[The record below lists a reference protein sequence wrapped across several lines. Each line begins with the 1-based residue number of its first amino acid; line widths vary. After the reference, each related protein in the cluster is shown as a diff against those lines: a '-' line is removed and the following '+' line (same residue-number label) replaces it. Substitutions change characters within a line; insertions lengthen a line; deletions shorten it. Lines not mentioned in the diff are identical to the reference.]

1 MLFLFLM
8 TKLPC
13 TTTEKVHYILKRVY
27 RCCTAYFYLCFLIFP
42 LYLCDMILR
51 KHSYFRYI
59 CILIYSCLMPV
70 LLHSQN
76 VVKQISNADGLS
88 NNSVNCFLED
98 SEHTLWVGTWD
109 GLNAYNGRSFKT
121 YSYNKNAGSIS
132 NNVVWQIIEQ
142 NDSVLWVST
151 DYGVN
156 RWKRSTQQFTPYY
169 LGTQNNPP
177 KQEKSFL
184 LDITSGKYIICYV
197 KEQGLFYFDD
207 RKQDFVP
214 LKNNLPDGIKNFVI
228 DAKDQVFF
236 LTEHG
241 QLLHYQLSVHSSNLE
256 LSFKK
261 EIKQPAFISGIY
273 LSQDYLIINDDRTL
287 TVSLDN
293 RILNSIDIPEN
304 KTVSQV
310 ICHKEYLL
318 ISFIEG
324 GCIRYNLKDNTSTEL
339 PQLPA
344 KAPIFTI
351 YIGSQNI
358 LWVGT
363 DGQGV
368 LEVYE
373 HSSPFH
379 TIKTDYPVRC
389 FCEEDNGNILVGTKG
404 EGILLLD
411 KQKRQVEPYLS
422 TDNGLISNSVYT
434 IRKNM
439 SGDIFIG
446 TEGTG
451 INYIPLNS
459 SQVKK
464 LNIPAEYP
472 TFKAVYSILFTHND
486 SLLWLGTSG
495 YGLIKLSLQ
504 REGKNYKV
512 TEMKQYKSPG
522 PSSPSNN
529 IIYSVI
535 AGYNENE
542 LWLGTRGG
550 GINKFDI
557 TSECF
562 QQIHEIDSTLSL
574 TNNDI
579 LYLTKGDSAS
589 IWVGTSYG
597 LNRLFPADIPPSIM
611 EYTDHNGLPNNTI
624 HGILKDENGNI
635 WASTNQG
642 ISFINLSS
650 GKITNY
656 SSRNGLQND
665 EFSDGAIFKD
675 KAGWL
680 YFGGVSGLNYFD
692 ENKIHLRD
700 HIATLSLN
708 SLKINNTSQNI
719 YERIL
724 NHTLRLAYD
733 EPYLTLGFTTHDF
746 INNENCEF
754 SYRIIDFADEWIYN
768 ENNPNIVITKLPPG
782 KYKLEVKCTNGDR
795 VWSNQIYSLHLDVAY
810 PWWLSTTAFIIY
822 FILIAIAIY
831 ITQSVIKNRI
841 RLNRQILLEHIEKQN
856 QQRIHESKLNFFTNV
871 AHEFFTPL
879 TLIYG
884 PAQHLLEKADLDSY
898 TKRYIY
904 IIKNNADRMQKLI
917 NELMEFRKAESGHTA
932 IYAEKVDI
940 HLLVDYVSD
949 NYTEIAEENKIDFS
963 FKSKEVSSFTTD
975 RNSLEKIIFNLLSN
989 AFKYTP
995 SGGYIHAE
1003 IRQNATTGT
1012 LHFRIRNSGKGLTE
1026 KQTSEIFSRF
1036 KIFESSKL
1044 KHAGSTGV
1052 GLNLTKS
1059 LTELLGGE
1067 ITIESTLGEY
1077 VEFNVSL
1084 PPMYVNSEKE
1094 SQPTEEKTEVSE
1106 MLFIPKQ
1113 KEITILIVE
1122 DEKNIRELLKDI
1134 LLPYYQVREAGNG
1147 EEALKEVEQK
1157 QPDIIISDVLMPKL
1171 DGITLTDILKSNERT
1186 MHIPVIHISAKNS
1199 IEDQINAYNHG
1210 TDLYIPKP
1218 FHPRHVLS
1226 AVENMINKY
1235 SLMKEY
1241 FKSGRSSLIV
1251 RDGITMHKEDE
1262 LLLNKIIKFIEDNID
1277 DESMNPDSL
1286 ADFIGVSKA
1295 GLYRK
1300 LKELTE
1306 KTPSEFVRTIRLE
1319 YAAGLLKTTKLTV
1332 TEIMYKSGFSNKS
1345 YFYRE
1350 FTKLYNTSPKEYRSE
1365 RTEKKDIK

>member
-1 MLFLFLM
+1 MLFLFLV

-261 EIKQPAFISGIY
+261 EIKQPAFISSIY

-504 REGKNYKV
+504 REGKSYKV

-768 ENNPNIVITKLPPG
+768 ENNPNI
-782 KYKLEVKCTNGDR
+782 C
-795 VWSNQIYSLHLDVAY
+795 
-810 PWWLSTTAFIIY
+810 
-822 FILIAIAIY
+822 
-831 ITQSVIKNRI
+831 
-841 RLNRQILLEHIEKQN
+841 LL
-856 QQRIHESKLNFFTNV
+856 
-871 AHEFFTPL
+871 
-879 TLIYG
+879 Y
-884 PAQHLLEKADLDSY
+884 
-898 TKRYIY
+898 
-904 IIKNNADRMQKLI
+904 
-917 NELMEFRKAESGHTA
+917 
-932 IYAEKVDI
+932 
-940 HLLVDYVSD
+940 
-949 NYTEIAEENKIDFS
+949 
-963 FKSKEVSSFTTD
+963 
-975 RNSLEKIIFNLLSN
+975 
-989 AFKYTP
+989 
-995 SGGYIHAE
+995 
-1003 IRQNATTGT
+1003 
-1012 LHFRIRNSGKGLTE
+1012 
-1026 KQTSEIFSRF
+1026 
-1036 KIFESSKL
+1036 
-1044 KHAGSTGV
+1044 
-1052 GLNLTKS
+1052 
-1059 LTELLGGE
+1059 
-1067 ITIESTLGEY
+1067 
-1077 VEFNVSL
+1077 
-1084 PPMYVNSEKE
+1084 
-1094 SQPTEEKTEVSE
+1094 
-1106 MLFIPKQ
+1106 
-1113 KEITILIVE
+1113 
-1122 DEKNIRELLKDI
+1122 
-1134 LLPYYQVREAGNG
+1134 
-1147 EEALKEVEQK
+1147 
-1157 QPDIIISDVLMPKL
+1157 
-1171 DGITLTDILKSNERT
+1171 
-1186 MHIPVIHISAKNS
+1186 
-1199 IEDQINAYNHG
+1199 
-1210 TDLYIPKP
+1210 
-1218 FHPRHVLS
+1218 
-1226 AVENMINKY
+1226 
-1235 SLMKEY
+1235 
-1241 FKSGRSSLIV
+1241 
-1251 RDGITMHKEDE
+1251 
-1262 LLLNKIIKFIEDNID
+1262 
-1277 DESMNPDSL
+1277 
-1286 ADFIGVSKA
+1286 
-1295 GLYRK
+1295 
-1300 LKELTE
+1300 
-1306 KTPSEFVRTIRLE
+1306 
-1319 YAAGLLKTTKLTV
+1319 
-1332 TEIMYKSGFSNKS
+1332 
-1345 YFYRE
+1345 
-1350 FTKLYNTSPKEYRSE
+1350 TSPSPRDS
-1365 RTEKKDIK
+1365 

>member
-1 MLFLFLM
+1 
-8 TKLPC
+8 
-13 TTTEKVHYILKRVY
+13 
-27 RCCTAYFYLCFLIFP
+27 
-42 LYLCDMILR
+42 MILR

-121 YSYNKNAGSIS
+121 YSYNKKNAGSIS
-132 NNVVWQIIEQ
+132 NNVIWQIIEQ

-184 LDITSGKYIICYV
+184 LGITSGKYIICYV

-214 LKNNLPDGIKNFVI
+214 LKNNLPDDIKNFVI
-228 DAKDQVFF
+228 DSKDQVFF
-236 LTEHG
+236 LTGHG
-241 QLLHYQLSVHSSNLE
+241 QLLHYQLSVHSSNPE

-261 EIKQPAFISGIY
+261 EIKQPASISGIY
-273 LSQDYLIINDDRTL
+273 LSQDYLIINDDRAL

-324 GCIRYNLKDNTSTEL
+324 GCIRYNLEDNASTEL

-344 KAPIFTI
+344 KASIFTI

-379 TIKTDYPVRC
+379 TVKTDYPVRC

-411 KQKRQVEPYLS
+411 KQERQVEPYLS
-422 TDNGLISNSVYT
+422 TGNGLISNSVYT

-464 LNIPAEYP
+464 LSIPAEYP

-495 YGLIKLSLQ
+495 YGLIKLTLQ
-504 REGKNYKV
+504 REGKSYKV

-557 TSECF
+557 ASECF

-589 IWVGTSYG
+589 IWIGTSYG

-642 ISFINLSS
+642 ISFIN
-650 GKITNY
+650 
-656 SSRNGLQND
+656 
-665 EFSDGAIFKD
+665 
-675 KAGWL
+675 
-680 YFGGVSGLNYFD
+680 
-692 ENKIHLRD
+692 
-700 HIATLSLN
+700 
-708 SLKINNTSQNI
+708 
-719 YERIL
+719 
-724 NHTLRLAYD
+724 
-733 EPYLTLGFTTHDF
+733 
-746 INNENCEF
+746 
-754 SYRIIDFADEWIYN
+754 
-768 ENNPNIVITKLPPG
+768 
-782 KYKLEVKCTNGDR
+782 
-795 VWSNQIYSLHLDVAY
+795 
-810 PWWLSTTAFIIY
+810 
-822 FILIAIAIY
+822 
-831 ITQSVIKNRI
+831 
-841 RLNRQILLEHIEKQN
+841 
-856 QQRIHESKLNFFTNV
+856 
-871 AHEFFTPL
+871 
-879 TLIYG
+879 
-884 PAQHLLEKADLDSY
+884 
-898 TKRYIY
+898 
-904 IIKNNADRMQKLI
+904 
-917 NELMEFRKAESGHTA
+917 
-932 IYAEKVDI
+932 
-940 HLLVDYVSD
+940 
-949 NYTEIAEENKIDFS
+949 
-963 FKSKEVSSFTTD
+963 VSS
-975 RNSLEKIIFNLLSN
+975 I
-989 AFKYTP
+989 
-995 SGGYIHAE
+995 
-1003 IRQNATTGT
+1003 
-1012 LHFRIRNSGKGLTE
+1012 
-1026 KQTSEIFSRF
+1026 
-1036 KIFESSKL
+1036 
-1044 KHAGSTGV
+1044 
-1052 GLNLTKS
+1052 
-1059 LTELLGGE
+1059 
-1067 ITIESTLGEY
+1067 
-1077 VEFNVSL
+1077 
-1084 PPMYVNSEKE
+1084 
-1094 SQPTEEKTEVSE
+1094 
-1106 MLFIPKQ
+1106 
-1113 KEITILIVE
+1113 
-1122 DEKNIRELLKDI
+1122 
-1134 LLPYYQVREAGNG
+1134 
-1147 EEALKEVEQK
+1147 
-1157 QPDIIISDVLMPKL
+1157 
-1171 DGITLTDILKSNERT
+1171 
-1186 MHIPVIHISAKNS
+1186 
-1199 IEDQINAYNHG
+1199 
-1210 TDLYIPKP
+1210 
-1218 FHPRHVLS
+1218 
-1226 AVENMINKY
+1226 
-1235 SLMKEY
+1235 
-1241 FKSGRSSLIV
+1241 
-1251 RDGITMHKEDE
+1251 
-1262 LLLNKIIKFIEDNID
+1262 
-1277 DESMNPDSL
+1277 
-1286 ADFIGVSKA
+1286 
-1295 GLYRK
+1295 
-1300 LKELTE
+1300 
-1306 KTPSEFVRTIRLE
+1306 
-1319 YAAGLLKTTKLTV
+1319 
-1332 TEIMYKSGFSNKS
+1332 
-1345 YFYRE
+1345 
-1350 FTKLYNTSPKEYRSE
+1350 
-1365 RTEKKDIK
+1365 

>member
-1 MLFLFLM
+1 
-8 TKLPC
+8 
-13 TTTEKVHYILKRVY
+13 
-27 RCCTAYFYLCFLIFP
+27 
-42 LYLCDMILR
+42 MILR

-121 YSYNKNAGSIS
+121 YSYNKKNAGSIS
-132 NNVVWQIIEQ
+132 NNVIWQIIEQ

-184 LDITSGKYIICYV
+184 LGITSGKYIICYV

-214 LKNNLPDGIKNFVI
+214 LKNNLPDDIKNFVI
-228 DAKDQVFF
+228 DSKDQVFF
-236 LTEHG
+236 LTGHG
-241 QLLHYQLSVHSSNLE
+241 QLLHYQLSVHSSNPE

-261 EIKQPAFISGIY
+261 EIKQPASISGIY
-273 LSQDYLIINDDRTL
+273 LSQDYLIINDDRAL

-324 GCIRYNLKDNTSTEL
+324 GCIRYNLEDNASMEL

-344 KAPIFTI
+344 KASIFTI

-379 TIKTDYPVRC
+379 TVKTDYPVRC

-411 KQKRQVEPYLS
+411 KQERQVEPYLS
-422 TDNGLISNSVYT
+422 TGNGLISNSVYT

-464 LNIPAEYP
+464 LSIPAEYP

-495 YGLIKLSLQ
+495 YGLIKLTLQ
-504 REGKNYKV
+504 REGKSYKV

-522 PSSPSNN
+522 LSSPSNN

-557 TSECF
+557 ASECF

-589 IWVGTSYG
+589 IWIGTSYG

-611 EYTDHNGLPNNTI
+611 EYT
-624 HGILKDENGNI
+624 NI
-635 WASTNQG
+635 
-642 ISFINLSS
+642 
-650 GKITNY
+650 
-656 SSRNGLQND
+656 
-665 EFSDGAIFKD
+665 
-675 KAGWL
+675 
-680 YFGGVSGLNYFD
+680 
-692 ENKIHLRD
+692 
-700 HIATLSLN
+700 
-708 SLKINNTSQNI
+708 
-719 YERIL
+719 RI
-724 NHTLRLAYD
+724 
-733 EPYLTLGFTTHDF
+733 
-746 INNENCEF
+746 
-754 SYRIIDFADEWIYN
+754 
-768 ENNPNIVITKLPPG
+768 
-782 KYKLEVKCTNGDR
+782 
-795 VWSNQIYSLHLDVAY
+795 
-810 PWWLSTTAFIIY
+810 
-822 FILIAIAIY
+822 
-831 ITQSVIKNRI
+831 
-841 RLNRQILLEHIEKQN
+841 
-856 QQRIHESKLNFFTNV
+856 
-871 AHEFFTPL
+871 
-879 TLIYG
+879 
-884 PAQHLLEKADLDSY
+884 
-898 TKRYIY
+898 
-904 IIKNNADRMQKLI
+904 
-917 NELMEFRKAESGHTA
+917 
-932 IYAEKVDI
+932 
-940 HLLVDYVSD
+940 
-949 NYTEIAEENKIDFS
+949 
-963 FKSKEVSSFTTD
+963 TTD
-975 RNSLEKIIFNLLSN
+975 
-989 AFKYTP
+989 YP
-995 SGGYIHAE
+995 
-1003 IRQNATTGT
+1003 
-1012 LHFRIRNSGKGLTE
+1012 
-1026 KQTSEIFSRF
+1026 
-1036 KIFESSKL
+1036 
-1044 KHAGSTGV
+1044 
-1052 GLNLTKS
+1052 
-1059 LTELLGGE
+1059 
-1067 ITIESTLGEY
+1067 
-1077 VEFNVSL
+1077 
-1084 PPMYVNSEKE
+1084 
-1094 SQPTEEKTEVSE
+1094 
-1106 MLFIPKQ
+1106 
-1113 KEITILIVE
+1113 
-1122 DEKNIRELLKDI
+1122 
-1134 LLPYYQVREAGNG
+1134 
-1147 EEALKEVEQK
+1147 
-1157 QPDIIISDVLMPKL
+1157 
-1171 DGITLTDILKSNERT
+1171 
-1186 MHIPVIHISAKNS
+1186 
-1199 IEDQINAYNHG
+1199 
-1210 TDLYIPKP
+1210 
-1218 FHPRHVLS
+1218 
-1226 AVENMINKY
+1226 
-1235 SLMKEY
+1235 
-1241 FKSGRSSLIV
+1241 
-1251 RDGITMHKEDE
+1251 
-1262 LLLNKIIKFIEDNID
+1262 
-1277 DESMNPDSL
+1277 
-1286 ADFIGVSKA
+1286 
-1295 GLYRK
+1295 
-1300 LKELTE
+1300 
-1306 KTPSEFVRTIRLE
+1306 TIRF
-1319 YAAGLLKTTKLTV
+1319 TV
-1332 TEIMYKSGFSNKS
+1332 F
-1345 YFYRE
+1345 
-1350 FTKLYNTSPKEYRSE
+1350 
-1365 RTEKKDIK
+1365 

>member
-1 MLFLFLM
+1 
-8 TKLPC
+8 
-13 TTTEKVHYILKRVY
+13 
-27 RCCTAYFYLCFLIFP
+27 
-42 LYLCDMILR
+42 MILR

-121 YSYNKNAGSIS
+121 YSYNKKNAGSIS
-132 NNVVWQIIEQ
+132 NNVIWQIIEQ

-184 LDITSGKYIICYV
+184 LGITSGKYIICYV

-214 LKNNLPDGIKNFVI
+214 LKNNLPDDIKNFVI
-228 DAKDQVFF
+228 DSKDQVFF
-236 LTEHG
+236 LTGHG
-241 QLLHYQLSVHSSNLE
+241 QLLHYQLSVHSSNPE

-261 EIKQPAFISGIY
+261 EIKQPASISGIY
-273 LSQDYLIINDDRTL
+273 LSQDYLIINDDRAL

-324 GCIRYNLKDNTSTEL
+324 GCIRYNLEDNASTEL

-344 KAPIFTI
+344 KASIFTI

-379 TIKTDYPVRC
+379 TVKTDYPVRC

-411 KQKRQVEPYLS
+411 KQERQVEPYLS
-422 TDNGLISNSVYT
+422 TGNGLISNSVYT

-464 LNIPAEYP
+464 LSIPAEYP

-495 YGLIKLSLQ
+495 YGLIKLTLQ
-504 REGKNYKV
+504 REGKSYKV
-512 TEMKQYKSPG
+512 TEMKQYKSPR

-557 TSECF
+557 ASECF

-589 IWVGTSYG
+589 IWIGTSYG

-650 GKITNY
+650 GKINNY

-692 ENKIHLRD
+692 ENKIRLRD

-719 YERIL
+719 SERIL
-724 NHTLRLAYD
+724 NHTLRLDYD
-733 EPYLTLGFTTHDF
+733 EPYITLGFTAHDF

-768 ENNPNIVITKLPPG
+768 ENNSNIVITKLPPG

-917 NELMEFRKAESGHTA
+917 NELMEFRKAEAGHTA

-940 HLLVDYVSD
+940 QLLVDYVSD

-975 RNSLEKIIFNLLSN
+975 RNALEKIIFNLLSN

-995 SGGYIHAE
+995 SGGYIRAE

-1036 KIFESSKL
+1036 KIFESS
-1044 KHAGSTGV
+1044 
-1052 GLNLTKS
+1052 N
-1059 LTELLGGE
+1059 
-1067 ITIESTLGEY
+1067 
-1077 VEFNVSL
+1077 
-1084 PPMYVNSEKE
+1084 
-1094 SQPTEEKTEVSE
+1094 
-1106 MLFIPKQ
+1106 Q
-1113 KEITILIVE
+1113 K
-1122 DEKNIRELLKDI
+1122 
-1134 LLPYYQVREAGNG
+1134 
-1147 EEALKEVEQK
+1147 
-1157 QPDIIISDVLMPKL
+1157 PD
-1171 DGITLTDILKSNERT
+1171 
-1186 MHIPVIHISAKNS
+1186 
-1199 IEDQINAYNHG
+1199 
-1210 TDLYIPKP
+1210 
-1218 FHPRHVLS
+1218 
-1226 AVENMINKY
+1226 
-1235 SLMKEY
+1235 
-1241 FKSGRSSLIV
+1241 
-1251 RDGITMHKEDE
+1251 
-1262 LLLNKIIKFIEDNID
+1262 
-1277 DESMNPDSL
+1277 
-1286 ADFIGVSKA
+1286 
-1295 GLYRK
+1295 
-1300 LKELTE
+1300 
-1306 KTPSEFVRTIRLE
+1306 
-1319 YAAGLLKTTKLTV
+1319 
-1332 TEIMYKSGFSNKS
+1332 
-1345 YFYRE
+1345 
-1350 FTKLYNTSPKEYRSE
+1350 
-1365 RTEKKDIK
+1365 

>member
-1 MLFLFLM
+1 
-8 TKLPC
+8 
-13 TTTEKVHYILKRVY
+13 
-27 RCCTAYFYLCFLIFP
+27 
-42 LYLCDMILR
+42 MILR

-261 EIKQPAFISGIY
+261 EIKQPAFISSIY

-504 REGKNYKV
+504 REGKSYKV

-1084 PPMYVNSEKE
+1084 PPMHVNTEKE
-1094 SQPTEEKTEVSE
+1094 SQPTEEETEVSE

-1218 FHPRHVLS
+1218 FHPR
-1226 AVENMINKY
+1226 
-1235 SLMKEY
+1235 
-1241 FKSGRSSLIV
+1241 
-1251 RDGITMHKEDE
+1251 
-1262 LLLNKIIKFIEDNID
+1262 
-1277 DESMNPDSL
+1277 P
-1286 ADFIGVSKA
+1286 VS
-1295 GLYRK
+1295 YTH
-1300 LKELTE
+1300 LTLP
-1306 KTPSEFVRTIRLE
+1306 TNSRV
-1319 YAAGLLKTTKLTV
+1319 
-1332 TEIMYKSGFSNKS
+1332 
-1345 YFYRE
+1345 
-1350 FTKLYNTSPKEYRSE
+1350 
-1365 RTEKKDIK
+1365 